1 MPKTKKYQIVNAR
14 VDQAS
19 GGPDA
24 AVLVTEVEL
33 KPATGAPFFYTI
45 VECEGHPLFFETE
58 SSVFDWWMNS
68 DEHETELDNLQ
79 VTGSV
84 CDGMDYNELFENHK
98 GIECYEGL
106 RYLIYIMRA
115 SWDRTS
121 TKSRFLSPT
130 RKRNGK
136 KGNKRISWL
145 KKPGGLRAIGFLY
158 SLIF

>member
-24 AVLVTEVEL
+24 AVLVAEVEL

-45 VECEGHPLFFETE
+45 VECEGHPLFFETG
-58 SSVFDWWMNS
+58 SSVFDLWMNS
-68 DEHETELDNLQ
+68 DEHESELDNLQ

-115 SWDRTS
+115 SWDDAKTFIEG
-121 TKSRFLSPT
+121 TK
-130 RKRNGK
+130 GK
-136 KGNKRISWL
+136 NLDEIEIPSSDAEIEWETGEDED
-145 KKPGGLRAIGFLY
+145 
-158 SLIF
+158 